1 MKFISIIRAS
11 TAYLL
16 LIAHKISGVNVKFS
30 TRNHFGKR
38 VSLYLDKGAQV
49 VLGNDIGLRDNV
61 CLSARSGSEL
71 VLGNNVFLN
80 NGCQVI
86 AHEKIIL
93 GDNVRCGQNTMFF
106 DHDYDYRGIGGC
118 SSKQYN
124 CSPIMIGEGTWI
136 GAGCI
141 ILRGTTVGKNC
152 VIGAGTVLKG
162 KVPDNTVVVQKRD
175 NKMTELH

>member
-1 MKFISIIRAS
+1 MKFISIIRAG
-11 TAYLL
+11 TAYLRL
-16 LIAHKISGVNVKFS
+16 TACKIGGANVRFS

-38 VSLYLDKGAQV
+38 VSLYLYKGAQV

-93 GDNVRCGQNTMFF
+93 RYNVRCDQNTMFF
-106 DHDYDYRGIGGC
+106 DHDYDYRGR
-118 SSKQYN
+118 
-124 CSPIMIGEGTWI
+124 
-136 GAGCI
+136 GAHPNSI
-141 ILRGTTVGKNC
+141 IAHLS
-152 VIGAGTVLKG
+152 
-162 KVPDNTVVVQKRD
+162 
-175 NKMTELH
+175 